1 MLQALERY
9 FPQEASWTVPQAG
22 LFLWVHLPDWLSIS
36 ALCKDALAQ
45 GVLIANGAAFFPGQK
60 GYPALRLSYSHSPEE
75 IDNEIAIVGALLH
88 RYLTSSVE
96 AV

>member
-9 FPQEASWTVPQAG
+9 FPQEASWTVPQGG
-22 LFLWVHLPDWLSIS
+22 LFLWVHLPDRLSIP
-36 ALCKDALAQ
+36 ALCKALAP

-60 GYPALRLSYSHSPEE
+60 GYPALRLDYSHSPEE
-75 IDNEIAIVGALLH
+75 IDNGIAIVSALLH